1 MFWNT
6 QKKAE
11 AFESA
16 LAQAT
21 SKVDALAAENERLRA
36 QLSSREDDLEQQQR
50 ELSSLRS
57 VITHLAVF
65 SQTLAGS
72 Q

>member
-11 AFESA
+11 ALESA

-21 SKVDALAAENERLRA
+21 SKVDAGGRK
-36 QLSSREDDLEQQQR
+36 
-50 ELSSLRS
+50 
-57 VITHLAVF
+57 
-65 SQTLAGS
+65 
-72 Q
+72 